1 MQIEQRE
8 AKDEQFR
15 VDLGGEAATV
25 YGRQQR
31 SSGLALA
38 MLVERP
44 AQHEVAD
51 QLATLT
57 RLHRDGQHVL
67 VSHFGWQ
74 RDLSLQDGARRLSI
88 ADVPVEVTRDALVA
102 VDRKE
107 PVEVAVLET
116 SQGESV
122 RRD

>member
-1 MQIEQRE
+1 MKIERGE
-8 AKDEQFR
+8 AKDEEFR
-15 VDLGGEAATV
+15 VDLGREATTV

-38 MLVERP
+38 MFVARP

-57 RLHRDGQHVL
+57 RLHRDGQDVL
-67 VSHFGWQ
+67 VSYFDWQ
-74 RDLSLQDGARRLSI
+74 RDLSLQDSARRLSI
-88 ADVPVEVTRDALVA
+88 ADVPVEVARDALVA

-107 PVEVAVLET
+107 SVEVAGLET
-116 SQGESV
+116 SKRESV